1 MVPNNL
7 YVSEYPMIYG
17 NNMGNS
23 NNSIPL
29 HGYNNNLI
37 NNYQVLHF
45 QQQNNSAPQKQ
56 MPPGNFHPDMMKNNY
71 MYPPDLI
78 NKNIVYSNQGQLS
91 RGFPTPDMTNS
102 FNFDKYA

>member
-1 MVPNNL
+1 MSNPNNFIPNHLGPLISHSGGVNLNNNYPNLNMVPNNL

-37 NNYQVLHF
+37 NNY
-45 QQQNNSAPQKQ
+45 
-56 MPPGNFHPDMMKNNY
+56 
-71 MYPPDLI
+71 
-78 NKNIVYSNQGQLS
+78 
-91 RGFPTPDMTNS
+91 
-102 FNFDKYA
+102 